1 MHRSIAMSVHAFK
14 HWAFQPR
21 GFVRGA
27 TPAPWRHFIWI
38 CATLFVAGAA
48 TDARA
53 QNTGNWWESLQGF
66 GSPNYSNN
74 PRPAE
79 RTPAKPDPLNDLR
92 PDDLPWR
99 SDEMAE
105 QMGRAIAKY
114 EKIVNNGGW
123 PLIPGTRMMRPGDD
137 DERVPILRRRLAA
150 SGDFPAK
157 TGYSNDFSFDSVTE
171 AAVVKFQER
180 NGLRPTGRADQP
192 TLAMLNVTAEE
203 RLQQLKINRE
213 RVVDLLRQP
222 PDERYV
228 LVNVPAYQLE
238 AVERYQV
245 QQRHRVIV
253 GREARETPSLR
264 ANIKAINF
272 FPYWKVPD
280 SVAQLDV
287 IPRLRKE
294 PDYILKEQIRVI
306 SGDFN
311 GPELDPNSIDW
322 TQADASKIKFRQDP
336 GPQNALGLLRI
347 DMQNE
352 HGVYMHDTPMKP
364 LFQQRARP
372 FSAGCVRVQDVFKLA
387 EWLARYEPGWER
399 PGRVDEIL
407 QQGQALDLTLQRPV
421 PVYFT
426 YITAWAETNGSVQF
440 RPDVYKRDGRQID
453 VTDPEAGP
461 PPAQGFAP

>member
-1 MHRSIAMSVHAFK
+1 MPGHTAIPLRDN
-14 HWAFQPR
+14 
-21 GFVRGA
+21 VRG
-27 TPAPWRHFIWI
+27 TRNVWREPIVR
-38 CATLFVAGAA
+38 AAGAFLA
-48 TDARA
+48 VLAVQICMAASAAA
-53 QNTGNWWESLQGF
+53 QQGGNWWESLQGY
-66 GSPNYSNN
+66 GSPNYSNT
-74 PRPAE
+74 PRPTE
-79 RTPAKPDPLNDLR
+79 RAPVKADPLNDLR

-99 SDEMAE
+99 SDEMADHVS
-105 QMGRAIAKY
+105 RAIRKY
-114 EKIVNNGGW
+114 EKIVNSGGW
-123 PLIPGTRMMRPGDD
+123 PVVPGNRMMRPGDD
-137 DERVPILRRRLAA
+137 DERVPILRRRLAIT
-150 SGDFPAK
+150 GDFPAK
-157 TGYSNDFSFDSVTE
+157 GATSNDYSFDGFTE
-171 AAVVKFQER
+171 AAVVRFQER

-203 RLQQLKINRE
+203 RLQQLKTNYQRI
-213 RVVDLLRQP
+213 VDLLRQP

-238 AVERYQV
+238 AVDRYQV

-253 GREARETPSLR
+253 GREGRDTPSLR
-264 ANIKAINF
+264 ANIKALNF

-311 GPELDPNSIDW
+311 GPELDPGSIDW
-322 TQADASKIKFRQDP
+322 NQADAAKIKFRQDP
-336 GPQNALGLLRI
+336 GPQNALGLVRI

-387 EWLARYEPGWER
+387 EWLARYEPGWDQ
-399 PGRVDEIL
+399 PGRVDAVL

-426 YITAWAETNGSVQF
+426 YITAWAEGNGLVQF
-440 RPDVYKRDGRQID
+440 RPDIYKRDGRPVD
-453 VTDPEAGP
+453 VIDPEAGP